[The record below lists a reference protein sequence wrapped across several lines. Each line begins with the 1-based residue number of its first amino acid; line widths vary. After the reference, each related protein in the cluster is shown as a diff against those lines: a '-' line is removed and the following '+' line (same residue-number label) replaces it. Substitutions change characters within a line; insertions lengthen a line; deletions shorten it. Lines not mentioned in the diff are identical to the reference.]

1 MSEFHCGRFA
11 RTVIVAGLMG
21 SALAHTSITY
31 AQDLRNKVFPAAAST
46 AVSPVIDLQKK
57 TIFGTPLG
65 TTEDQFIARH
75 GPAIGYVRLSPGK
88 SLMVY
93 GNTVGFL
100 FDGGKL
106 AGVRLSSMLMD
117 WRVAQELSLRTP
129 FQDME
134 WQLGNG
140 LREDMLMDEVKRILG
155 KQLQTGR
162 YNSLYYVD
170 NGLRVDFDI
179 ATSQR
184 MLNGVA
190 QDGEQRLSGIF
201 IH

>member
-1 MSEFHCGRFA
+1 
-11 RTVIVAGLMG
+11 
-21 SALAHTSITY
+21 
-31 AQDLRNKVFPAAAST
+31 
-46 AVSPVIDLQKK
+46 
-57 TIFGTPLG
+57 
-65 TTEDQFIARH
+65 
-75 GPAIGYVRLSPGK
+75 
-88 SLMVY
+88 
-93 GNTVGFL
+93 
-100 FDGGKL
+100 
-106 AGVRLSSMLMD
+106 MD

-162 YNSLYYVD
+162 YNSLYYVY